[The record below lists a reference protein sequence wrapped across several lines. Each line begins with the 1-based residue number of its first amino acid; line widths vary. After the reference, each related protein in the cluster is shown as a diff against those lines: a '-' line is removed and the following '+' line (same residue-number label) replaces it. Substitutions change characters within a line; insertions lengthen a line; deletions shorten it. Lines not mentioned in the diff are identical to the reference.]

1 MTATILIVED
11 EPALSSLIADYVAA
25 AGWTPR
31 VIADGAAA
39 LAAIRAHPPTLL
51 VLDLML
57 PGLDGLSVCRAVRAF
72 SGLPIIMVTAQV
84 QEIDRLLGLDSGA
97 DDYVCKPFSPRE
109 LVARIRVQ
117 LRRLGPPDGV
127 TPPLLV
133 DEATRRARVRGHA
146 LELTP
151 TEFDLLA
158 ALARRPGVVF
168 SRAALLDIARGD
180 ALDVSDRTVDTHIKN
195 LRRKLAELAPGE
207 NLVHSVYGV
216 GYRLEFASP

>member
-1 MTATILIVED
+1 MTPTILIVED
-11 EPALSSLIADYVAA
+11 EPALSSLVADYVAA
-25 AGWTPR
+25 AGWTPS

-72 SGLPIIMVTAQV
+72 STLPIIMVTAQV

-109 LVARIRVQ
+109 LVARIKVQ
-117 LRRLGPPDGV
+117 LRRLGPPDEV

-158 ALARRPGVVF
+158 TLARRPGVVF

-216 GYRLEFASP
+216 GYRLEFAYP

>member
-11 EPALSSLIADYVAA
+11 EPALSSLVADYVAA
-25 AGWTPR
+25 AGWTPH

-39 LAAIRAHPPTLL
+39 LAAIRTQPPTLV

-57 PGLDGLSVCRAVRAF
+57 PGLDGLSVCRAVRTF
-72 SGLPIIMVTAQV
+72 SSLPIIMVTAQV

-117 LRRLGPPDGV
+117 LRRLGPPDATPGV
-127 TPPLLV
+127 VTV
-133 DEATRRARVRGHA
+133 DEATRRARVRGQA

-158 ALARRPGVVF
+158 ALARRPGAVF

-180 ALDVSDRTVDTHIKN
+180 ALEISDRTVDTHIKN
-195 LRRKLAELAPGE
+195 LRRKLADLAPGE
-207 NLVHSVYGV
+207 NFIHSVYGS

>member
-1 MTATILIVED
+1 MTTILIVED
-11 EPALSSLIADYVAA
+11 EPELAALVADYVAA

-31 VIADGAAA
+31 VLADGALA
-39 LAAIRAHPPTLL
+39 LAEIRRDAPALM

-57 PGLDGLSVCRAVRAF
+57 PGLDGLSVCHAVRRF
-72 SGLPIIMVTAQV
+72 SALPIIMLTAQV
-84 QEIDRLLGLDSGA
+84 QEIDRLLGLESGA

-109 LVARIRVQ
+109 LMARIKVQ
-117 LRRLGPPDGV
+117 LRRL
-127 TPPLLV
+127 TPADATPRLLAV
-133 DEATRRARVRGHA
+133 DEATRLARVRGRA

-158 ALARRPGVVF
+158 ALSRRPGTVF
-168 SRAALLDIARGD
+168 SRAQLLDIARRD

-195 LRRKLAELAPGE
+195 LRRKLAEQVPGE
-207 NLVHSVYGV
+207 DVIQSVYGV

>member
-1 MTATILIVED
+1 MSATILIVED
-11 EPALSSLIADYVAA
+11 EPELAALVADYVAA

-31 VIADGAAA
+31 RLADGAEA
-39 LAAIRAHPPTLL
+39 LAAIRATPPSVV

-72 SGLPIIMVTAQV
+72 SPVPIIMVTAQV
-84 QEIDRLLGLDSGA
+84 QEIDRLLGLESGA

-109 LVARIRVQ
+109 LMARIQVQ
-117 LRRLGPPDGV
+117 LRRLAPREAPPIV
-127 TPPLLV
+127 V
-133 DEATRRARVRGHA
+133 DVSTRQARVRGQA

-158 ALARRPGVVF
+158 ALLRRPGVVF
-168 SRAALLDIARGD
+168 SRAQLLDIARGQ
-180 ALDVSDRTVDTHIKN
+180 AQDVSDRTVDTHIKN
-195 LRRKLAELAPGE
+195 LRRKLAERWPGE
-207 NLVHSVYGV
+207 DVIHSVYGV